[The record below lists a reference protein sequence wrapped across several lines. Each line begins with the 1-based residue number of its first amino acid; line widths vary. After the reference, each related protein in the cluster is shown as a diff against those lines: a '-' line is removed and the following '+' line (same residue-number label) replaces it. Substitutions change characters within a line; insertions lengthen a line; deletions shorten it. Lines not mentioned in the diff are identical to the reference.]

1 MDIRVATKS
10 FERWL
15 SDQIRL
21 VHSDLRHKHIAMR
34 EDPFSFLRATYY
46 RLAQQFVELDA
57 TTSRAAK
64 VLAVGDLHL
73 ENFGTWRDSLGRLAW
88 GINDFDEAFSLPYTN
103 DLVRLATSVLVA
115 IDTDHIRISDKAAC
129 RAILDGYREGI
140 ETGGR
145 PFVIGEEHRWFK
157 PILQNP
163 GRDPGLFWDRLRKLP
178 REHDPLPPQ
187 ARAVIE
193 DVMPQRQIPF
203 ELHHRVAG
211 LGNLGKP
218 RFTAIAQW
226 QGGPVA
232 REAKALTIS
241 AAAWAQS
248 TMDGPFYGCI
258 LANAIRSPDPFLKVH
273 DAWIVRRLAPDCR
286 RLEIVSLGR
295 VEDEEWLLHA
305 MGFET
310 ANVHLGTA
318 GASHAIKRHLRD
330 FSKKELRTAA
340 TTMRDA
346 LAKDFRYWRKEDYS
360 RNH

>member
-15 SDQIRL
+15 SDQVRL
-21 VHSDLRHKHIAMR
+21 VRGDLRHKHVAMR

-46 RLAQQFVELDA
+46 RWAQLFVELDA
-57 TTSRAAK
+57 VTSRAPN

-88 GINDFDEAFSLPYTN
+88 GINDFDEAFPLPYTN

-115 IDTDHIRISDKAAC
+115 IDTDQIRISAKAAC

-140 ETGGR
+140 ESGGR

-178 REHDPLPPQ
+178 RERDSLPAE
-187 ARAVIE
+187 ARGMIE
-193 DVMPQRQIPF
+193 DVMPQRPIDF

-211 LGNLGKP
+211 LGNLGKA

-226 QGGPVA
+226 RGGPVA

-248 TMDGPFYGCI
+248 TMDGPFYDRI
-258 LANAIRSPDPFLKVH
+258 LASAIRSPDPYLKVRGP
-273 DAWIVRRLAPDCR
+273 WIVRRLAPDCR
-286 RLEIVSLGR
+286 RLEIASLSH

-310 ANVHLGTA
+310 ANVHLGAA
-318 GASHAIKRHLRD
+318 GASQSIKRHLAD
-330 FSKKELRTAA
+330 FSKKELRKAA
-340 TTMRDA
+340 TAVRDA
-346 LAKDFRYWRKEDYS
+346 LANDFRSWRKED
-360 RNH
+360 